1 MLLRGKAGGGKGGG
15 CAEARKNSTRPPRGG
30 SLCHTPPVT
39 ATVPEPRAAASEPPV
54 AVRGRVRA
62 VLLADRL
69 TIDRDRFEHVVST
82 APFCYRA
89 GQGFVVAF
97 RYGAV
102 VLVGLDTNEEEAAL
116 ARLAEG
122 ATPLAERE
130 EERVAFELSPEDEG
144 TTPGGVWRLRA
155 LALPQA
161 LVLADVLGKSV
172 ALAYYEKA
180 VAGVFDTIE
189 PAARSL
195 AAEGR
200 LPAARRPLLRLIG
213 SSLLIQHRVSG
224 RIAFAEKPDI
234 LWDHPEL
241 GRLYARLED
250 EYEIVERGTLLNGK
264 MSVIAAAA
272 ETFTDLIDTARSTRL
287 EILIVLLILAELVI
301 GAIQLFRN

>member
-1 MLLRGKAGGGKGGG
+1 M
-15 CAEARKNSTRPPRGG
+15 
-30 SLCHTPPVT
+30 T
-39 ATVPEPRAAASEPPV
+39 ATVPEPRAAAPEPPPV
-54 AVRGRVRA
+54 ARGRARA
-62 VLLADRL
+62 VLIGDRI

-82 APFCYRA
+82 APFCYRQ

-102 VLVGLDTNEEEAAL
+102 VLVGLDPAEEEAAL
-116 ARLAEG
+116 ARLAE
-122 ATPLAERE
+122 AAAPVPERE
-130 EERVAFELSPEDEG
+130 EERLAFELAPEDEG
-144 TTPGGVWRLRA
+144 LTPAGVLRLRA
-155 LALPQA
+155 LALPQV
-161 LVLADVLGKSV
+161 LVLADALGKSV

-200 LPAARRPLLRLIG
+200 VPAARQPLLRLIG
-213 SSLLIQHRVSG
+213 SALLTRHRVSG

-264 MSVIAAAA
+264 MNVIAAAA

-301 GAIQLFRN
+301 GAVQLFRG